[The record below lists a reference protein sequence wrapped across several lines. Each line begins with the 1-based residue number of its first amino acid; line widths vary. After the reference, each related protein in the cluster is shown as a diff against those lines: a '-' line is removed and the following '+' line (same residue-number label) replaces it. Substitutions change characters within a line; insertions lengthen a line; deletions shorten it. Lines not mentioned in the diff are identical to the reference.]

1 MNKILL
7 FLLTTI
13 YLFGN
18 EVNEHKIDLFFGNGI
33 DTSYQEAKKV
43 TKKLNGVV
51 KKIYFMN
58 GVNDL
63 INNQDSQEFE
73 VDGTKPV
80 KVEVKIYDMYKGTFL
95 VKNYSTQI
103 VY

>member
-1 MNKILL
+1 
-7 FLLTTI
+7 
-13 YLFGN
+13 
-18 EVNEHKIDLFFGNGI
+18 
-33 DTSYQEAKKV
+33 
-43 TKKLNGVV
+43 
-51 KKIYFMN
+51 MN
-58 GVNDL
+58 GVNNL